1 MASLV
6 NNPFTPIRNTFNTAT
21 VKSNLSPEPSFFK
34 WRCSGAQSFSMK
46 RASFPRI
53 VCKAVSVKQ
62 PLPSATE
69 IEGLNIAE
77 DVTQLIGNTP
87 MVYLNNIVKGCVANI
102 AAKLE
107 IMEPCCSVK
116 DRIGFS
122 MINDAEEKGL
132 ISPGKTVLVEPT
144 SGNTGIGLAFIAA
157 SKGYK
162 LILTMPASMSLERK
176 VILKAFGADL
186 VLTDPAKGMLGAV
199 QKAEEILNNT
209 PGAYMLQQFDNP
221 ANPKI
226 HYETTGPE
234 IWEDT
239 KGNVDILVAGIGT
252 GGTISGAG
260 RFLKQQNPSIE
271 IIGVEPAQS
280 NVLSGGKPGF
290 IPKNLDQDIMD
301 EVIEIS
307 DDEAIEV
314 AKQLALREG
323 LLVGFSSGAAA
334 AAAMKVAKRPE
345 NAGKLIAV
353 VFPSFGERY
362 LSTVLFQSIRDE
374 CEKQQPEI

>member
-6 NNPFTPIRNTFNTAT
+6 NNPFTPIRNTFNTTT
-21 VKSNLSPEPSFFK
+21 VKSDLCPEPSFFK
-34 WRCSGAQSFSMK
+34 WRCSGAQSFAAK

-53 VCKAVSVKQ
+53 LCKAVSVKQ
-62 PLPSATE
+62 PLPSATD

-186 VLTDPAKGMLGAV
+186 VLTDPAKGMIGAV

-239 KGNVDILVAGIGT
+239 KGKVDILVAGIGT

-290 IPKNLDQDIMD
+290 IPKNLDQDVMD

-362 LSTVLFQSIRDE
+362 LSTVLFQSIREE